1 MGSCSDMRI
10 VRRGSSYRAKHN
22 GMLIRSRG
30 HEQGAYRRTCS
41 GMHAHVVMCKYAGPS
56 MCVGV
61 CISIVDI
68 ILWLIRSVFTV
79 LCTLYDV
86 HYTMYSVHCTLYVVQ
101 CAMCI
106 LRFTLQDV

>member
-1 MGSCSDMRI
+1 MV
-10 VRRGSSYRAKHN
+10 VRTVLSIMACLYARVVMSN
-22 GMLIRSRG
+22 
-30 HEQGAYRRTCS
+30 GAYRRTCS